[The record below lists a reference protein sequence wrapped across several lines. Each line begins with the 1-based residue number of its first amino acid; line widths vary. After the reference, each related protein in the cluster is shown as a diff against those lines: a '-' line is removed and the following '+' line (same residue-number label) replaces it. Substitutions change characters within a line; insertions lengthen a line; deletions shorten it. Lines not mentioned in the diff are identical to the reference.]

1 MSRFSALFSRLREE
15 GRAALMPFFEVGDP
29 DLETL
34 ERLIPEV
41 VAAGADALELGFPF
55 SDPIADGPTMQRAA
69 YRALQ
74 RGVRI
79 QDALELVRRVRRAV
93 DVPIAFMSYANPLF
107 RYGVERFVQEAK
119 EAGVDGVIAADIP
132 ADEGDVLI
140 RAARP
145 VGLDTIFLVAPTS
158 TEARLRKVAAATTGF
173 LYCVS
178 VTGVTGA
185 RARLS
190 EEAEDLVRR
199 VRQVTDLPA
208 VVGFGIATPE
218 HAQEAAR
225 FSDGVIVASALYQV
239 LEEARD
245 PVAAAVSFLRPFAQA
260 LRSRSSPGG

>member
-1 MSRFSALFSRLREE
+1 MSRFRALFEQLRTE
-15 GRAALMPFFEVGDP
+15 GRAALMPFLEVGDP
-29 DLETL
+29 DLQTL
-34 ERLIPEV
+34 EHLIPAV
-41 VAAGADALELGFPF
+41 VEIGADALELGVPF

-74 RGVRI
+74 RGVRL
-79 QDALELVRRVRRAV
+79 QEALELVRRVRRVV
-93 DVPIAFMSYANPLF
+93 DVPIAVMSYANPLY
-107 RYGVERFVQEAK
+107 RYGIERFGAEAR
-119 EAGVDGVIAADIP
+119 EAGVDGIIAADIP
-132 ADEGDVLI
+132 ADEGDPLV

-158 TEARLRKVAAATTGF
+158 TEARLRTVAAATTGF

-185 RARLS
+185 RERLS

-199 VRQVTDLPA
+199 VRRVTDLPA

-218 HAQEAAR
+218 HARAAAR

-239 LEEARD
+239 LEAARD
-245 PVAAAVSFLRPFAQA
+245 PVAAAVDFLRPFARA
-260 LRSRSSPGG
+260 LRSGP